1 MSITLKPEQEQLIQ
15 QQVALLGRF
24 KSTDEALER
33 ALRLLDEQY
42 QDYEAWVEEVRE
54 KIDEA
59 RTEVARGE
67 VLPLDTV
74 MAQLQAKFQRAREI
88 QG

>member
-15 QQVALLGRF
+15 QQVALGRF

-54 KIDEA
+54 KIDESRA
-59 RTEVARGE
+59 EVTRGE

-74 MAQLQAKFQRAREI
+74 MAQLEAKFQRAREL

>member
-15 QQVALLGRF
+15 QQVALGRF

-59 RTEVARGE
+59 RAEVDRRE

>member
-1 MSITLKPEQEQLIQ
+1 MSITLKPEQEQMIQ
-15 QQVALLGRF
+15 QQVALGRF

-54 KIDEA
+54 KIDESRA
-59 RTEVARGE
+59 EVTRGE

-74 MAQLQAKFQRAREI
+74 MAQLEAKFQRAREL